1 MKRDTY
7 LLLAGFHR
15 EALLSVAVAVADL
28 AVLYCCRIPASNFVY
43 KPNRREER
51 CGPSRQNRFWL
62 VRSKSQS
69 KSEMRQQR
77 ETKDQ
82 SAKKRQLQS
91 SAPER
96 DTYSVSALPVK
107 NTTVATPPRQI
118 RDTQQQRWQWTGE
131 MVQRRQSSRTTR
143 FSER

>member
-1 MKRDTY
+1 MWAQLAESLMANEIEITIKIRNAPATRDKR
-7 LLLAGFHR
+7 
-15 EALLSVAVAVADL
+15 
-28 AVLYCCRIPASNFVY
+28 P
-43 KPNRREER
+43 
-51 CGPSRQNRFWL
+51 
-62 VRSKSQS
+62 
-69 KSEMRQQR
+69 
-77 ETKDQ
+77 

-107 NTTVATPPRQI
+107 DTTVATPPRQI